1 MYPVYTEWWLIYLS
15 GSYSWPV
22 PTMWT
27 EHCMYYTQKT
37 RYMCDI
43 IQFIWW
49 IFWKTKIFFLIVY
62 CIFLIF
68 SLQFF
73 LFNDIIVYGNIVIDK
88 RKVSCK
94 EMAIKV
100 HNTPKQLGNST
111 MILNGVI
118 TIKDVQYANKMVLN
132 IAAKN
137 ITLSWIMIF
146 TLFRHIL

>member
-1 MYPVYTEWWLIYLS
+1 MVNSSERWLIHLS

-37 RYMCDI
+37 RYALVWY

-49 IFWKTKIFFLIVY
+49 IFWNTKFLFLIVY
-62 CIFLIF
+62 CTFLIF

-94 EMAIKV
+94 EMELNAIKV
-100 HNTPKQLGNST
+100 HNTPKQLGKST
-111 MILNGVI
+111 MIM
-118 TIKDVQYANKMVLN
+118 IKDVQYTNKIVLN
-132 IAAKN
+132 IASKN
-137 ITLSWIMIF
+137 ITLSWMMH
-146 TLFRHIL
+146 HICFI